1 MNKFIAMAMAGA
13 AMTCAASAA
22 QAVTFTA
29 SQVSL
34 VYSNVS
40 TGDLHKTSNPSTY
53 ADNVA
58 ISPQT
63 LRGTFSDNPSVTV
76 DLFGYCVDIF
86 ETSGTGT
93 FNIVPLT
100 TYLSAAK
107 ANVVAALINAQGDT
121 KNKTHDAAVQLAI
134 WEIINETRGTYDL
147 DKMSGSAG
155 QFWVDDFRNNPGT
168 IKTLAETFI
177 TAAVAAAGNSTQ
189 GLNIY
194 VAQSLD
200 SYGRNNG
207 KQDMLYW
214 TRTAVPEPATWGMML
229 LGLGLVGHA
238 MRRRNTRTAVSFS

>member
-1 MNKFIAMAMAGA
+1 MITLAGA
-13 AMTCAASAA
+13 GLQYS
-22 QAVTFTA
+22 
-29 SQVSL
+29 SQM
-34 VYSNVS
+34 
-40 TGDLHKTSNPSTY
+40 
-53 ADNVA
+53 
-58 ISPQT
+58 
-63 LRGTFSDNPSVTV
+63 
-76 DLFGYCVDIF
+76 
-86 ETSGTGT
+86 
-93 FNIVPLT
+93 
-100 TYLSAAK
+100 SAAK
-107 ANVVAALINAQGDT
+107 SQDQLALINAQGDT